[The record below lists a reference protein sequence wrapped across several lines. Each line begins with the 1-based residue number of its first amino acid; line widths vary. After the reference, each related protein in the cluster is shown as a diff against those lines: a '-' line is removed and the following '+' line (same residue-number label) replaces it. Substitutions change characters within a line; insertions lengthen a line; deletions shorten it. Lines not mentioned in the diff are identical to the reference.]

1 MIALLRGKVV
11 GRDGEALVVENQ
23 GLGFRVFVPE
33 MAVEEGEEV
42 TLHTHLVIRQEV
54 PELFGFPSPSQLSLF
69 RSLLRVEGVGPRVAL
84 SLLSA
89 LAPEELE
96 EAVATG
102 DVAALCRAP
111 GVGPRLA
118 ERIVFEMRG
127 KVSGMESGYSRARE
141 ALHALGFEEEE
152 VERALSR
159 ARRSLGGAA
168 EAEEVLRW
176 SLRELARS

>member
-1 MIALLRGKVV
+1 MIALLRGKVW
-11 GRDGEALVVENQ
+11 GREGEALVVENQ
-23 GLGFRVFVPE
+23 GLGFRVYVPE
-33 MAVEEGEEV
+33 MEVAEGEEV
-42 TLHTHLVIRQEV
+42 TLYTHLVIRQEV

-69 RSLLRVEGVGPRVAL
+69 RSLLRVEGVGPRLAL
-84 SLLSA
+84 SLLSS
-89 LAPEELE
+89 LTPEEFE
-96 EAVATG
+96 EAVAAG
-102 DVAALCRAP
+102 DVSLLCRAP

-127 KVSGMESGYSRARE
+127 RVSGMDSGYARARE

-159 ARRSLGGAA
+159 ARRSLGGGA

-176 SLRELARS
+176 SLKELARG

>member
-1 MIALLRGKVV
+1 MIALVRGKVV
-11 GRDGEALVVENQ
+11 GRDGEALVVENR

-33 MAVEEGEEV
+33 MEVEEGEEV
-42 TLHTHLVIRQEV
+42 TLYTHLVMRQEV
-54 PELFGFPSPSQLSLF
+54 PELFGFPSPAQLSLF

-89 LAPEELE
+89 LTPEEVE
-96 EAVATG
+96 EAVVAG
-102 DVAALCRAP
+102 DAASLCRAP

-127 KVSGMESGYSRARE
+127 KVGGAESSYARARE
-141 ALHALGFEEEE
+141 ALHALGFSEEE
-152 VERALSR
+152 VERALSL

-176 SLRELARS
+176 SLKELARG